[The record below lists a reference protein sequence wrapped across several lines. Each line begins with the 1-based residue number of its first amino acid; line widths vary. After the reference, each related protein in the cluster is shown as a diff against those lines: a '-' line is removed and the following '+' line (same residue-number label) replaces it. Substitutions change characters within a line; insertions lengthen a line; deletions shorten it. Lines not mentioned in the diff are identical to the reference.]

1 MHLTY
6 ITIDSINEGVGRSQI
21 LPLIKILKA
30 KSINVTLISFEKEQI
45 NKEVV
50 AELESIGIEWVY
62 MKFSQSNL
70 LSPVIRLYQLIQQ
83 IGETDIIH
91 ARGDI
96 PAIAALLSRKAPVL
110 WDMRGLWSEQRMVI
124 TDSRL
129 KRILFRLLIVFRGI
143 ILSQVYA
150 LTTLTYSLDNY
161 LTNKYG
167 NKPRIRDTVTT
178 VVDLDHFKVQKNL
191 PKKLR
196 IVFSGSYNNYYDLSL
211 TKDFISLIRKKVEI
225 DVVWFKPTESTRE
238 NLGLEEEIIM
248 ETTYSE
254 MPRHLNEFSIGI
266 AICKNLSTANL
277 GVMPTKIGEFLA
289 CGRPVVVNRG
299 LGDLDILLKEY
310 KAGVVLDRNNLDE
323 AVKEVIEITQSE
335 SIQLNCRKLAIDYFE
350 LRKGALKYLDIYKL
364 MSKRGLE

>member
-6 ITIDSINEGVGRSQI
+6 ITIDSVNEGVGQSQI
-21 LPLIKILKA
+21 LPLIKILKT
-30 KSINVTLISFEKEQI
+30 KGINITLISFEKVHI
-45 NKEVV
+45 NKEIK
-50 AELESIGIEWVY
+50 AELEFLGIEWVY
-62 MKFSQSNL
+62 MKFSHRNS

-83 IGETDIIH
+83 IGKTDIIH

-96 PAIAALLSRKAPVL
+96 PALAALLSRKAPIL

-129 KRILFRLLIVFRGI
+129 KRILFRPLIIFRRI
-143 ILSQVYA
+143 ILNQVDA

-161 LTNKYG
+161 LINKYG
-167 NKPRIRDTVTT
+167 NKPSIRGTVTT
-178 VVDLDHFKVQKNL
+178 IVDLDHFKVQKNL

-196 IVFSGSYNNYYDLSL
+196 IVFSGSYNNYYDLNL
-211 TKDFISLIRKKVEI
+211 TRDFISLLRKRVEI

-254 MPRHLNEFSIGI
+254 MPRHLNEFSIGV

-299 LGDLDILLKEY
+299 LGDLDTLLKEY
-310 KAGVVLDRNNLDE
+310 KAGVVLDHTNLDE
-323 AVKEVIEITQSE
+323 AVEEVIELMQSE
-335 SIQLNCRKLAIDYFE
+335 SVQLNCRKLAMDYFD
-350 LRKGALKYLDIYKL
+350 LRKGALKYLDIYKIL
-364 MSKRGLE
+364 TGGLK

>member
-6 ITIDSINEGVGRSQI
+6 ITIDSVNEGVGQSQI
-21 LPLIKILKA
+21 LPLIKILKT
-30 KSINVTLISFEKEQI
+30 KSINITLISFEKEHI
-45 NKEVV
+45 NREIIV
-50 AELESIGIEWVY
+50 ELESIGIEWIY
-62 MKFSQSNL
+62 MKFTQRNL
-70 LSPVIRLYQLIQQ
+70 LSPVIRLYQLIHQ

-129 KRILFRLLIVFRGI
+129 KRILFRLLIKLRR
-143 ILSQVYA
+143 ILLNQVNA

-161 LTNKYG
+161 LINKYG

-196 IVFSGSYNNYYDLSL
+196 IVFSGSYNNYYDLNL
-211 TKDFISLIRKKVEI
+211 TRDFISLIRKRVEI

-238 NLGLEEEIIM
+238 NLGLGEEIII
-248 ETTYSE
+248 ETPYSE
-254 MPRHLNEFSIGI
+254 MPRYLNEFSIGI

-289 CGRPVVVNRG
+289 CGRPVVVNKG
-299 LGDLDILLKEY
+299 LGDLDTLLKEY
-310 KAGVVLDRNNLDE
+310 KAGVVLDRTNLDE
-323 AVKEVIEITQSE
+323 AVEEVIEITQSE
-335 SIQLNCRKLAIDYFE
+335 SIQLNCRKLAIDYFD
-350 LRKGALKYLDIYKL
+350 LRKGALKYLDIYKFI
-364 MSKRGLE
+364 SRRGLE

>member
-6 ITIDSINEGVGRSQI
+6 ITIDSINEGVGQSQI
-21 LPLIKILKA
+21 LPLIKILKS
-30 KSINVTLISFEKEQI
+30 KGVNVTLISFEKNHI
-45 NKEVV
+45 NKEVITT
-50 AELESIGIEWVY
+50 LDSLGIEWIY
-62 MKFSQSNL
+62 AKFSQRNV
-70 LSPVIRLYQLIQQ
+70 LSPVSRLYQLIQQ

-110 WDMRGLWSEQRMVI
+110 WDMRGLWSEQRMII

-129 KRILFRLLIVFRGI
+129 KRILFRILILFRRI
-143 ILSQVYA
+143 ILNQVDA

-161 LTNKYG
+161 LINKYG
-167 NKPRIRDTVTT
+167 NKPSIRDTVTT
-178 VVDLDHFKVQKNL
+178 VVDLDHFEVHKNL

-196 IVFSGSYNNYYDLSL
+196 IVFSGSYNNYYDLNL
-211 TKDFISLIRKKVEI
+211 TRDFISLIRKRVEI

-254 MPRHLNEFSIGI
+254 MPRLLNEFSIGV
-266 AICKNLSTANL
+266 AICKNLSTPNL

-299 LGDLDILLKEY
+299 LGDLDTLLKEY
-310 KAGVVLDRNNLDE
+310 KAGVVLDCTNLDA
-323 AVKEVIEITQSE
+323 AVEEVIELTQSE
-335 SIQLNCRKLAIDYFE
+335 YVQLNCRKLAIDYFD

-364 MSKRGLE
+364 ISRRGLE